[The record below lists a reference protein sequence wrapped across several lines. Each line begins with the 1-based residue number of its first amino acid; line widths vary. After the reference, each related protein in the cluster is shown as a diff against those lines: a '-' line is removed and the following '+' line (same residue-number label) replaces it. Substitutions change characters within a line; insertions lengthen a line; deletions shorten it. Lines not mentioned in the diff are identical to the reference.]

1 MIKYGRRWETSNG
14 DPLDDWEV
22 EKYILANCTKEPFFK
37 GRKYHFKEAMKAL
50 MPWFQWHKW
59 STLVIDNLLDNRE
72 NMIMGP
78 GSSGK
83 TYSAAAYA
91 YTCYQLKPIGTGI
104 LISSTT
110 RQGLQLRIWGA
121 IKQIHKDAKRI
132 RPHLPG
138 RVIDSS
144 MALTH
149 INDYKEGTDLR
160 QGIIGVAAKSGSE
173 HTGLKNYVGFKNEHV
188 ILIADELALMPENFL
203 DPVANL
209 RKNPRFELIGLFN
222 PKDRNDV
229 AGKASEPLVGWDNI
243 EPGGTKTWKTKV
255 SGRVAVQLDGFDTP
269 NGDYPR
275 GQNPYKGLITPEQ
288 IEADAAQFGEN
299 SIQFQM
305 MNRGIMPK
313 MALSHRVITVPM
325 CESSGAFHE
334 AVWGSP
340 PFVDVIGIDASYS
353 LDHGDR
359 TCVTHLRFGDDS
371 RGKPIIA
378 VVGRFEIPLENNKT
392 SAEQQIVT
400 GVKDYCVL
408 SGVAPENVG
417 FDSTGRGTLALEF
430 ARAWSY
436 AVNAIEFGGKAPNRP
451 TYQGSPQLEVDAY
464 ANMVTALWYAS
475 RKVVE
480 QGQMR
485 QLPMEYV
492 EEASMREIMVVGKT
506 KIQVEPKPIMKKRL
520 KCSPDLWDSMVVAIE
535 MARKRGFQITGM
547 AVSSTDKPK
556 HLFPSWVEKRSRS
569 LAKAFEKAML
579 IEE

>member
-1 MIKYGRRWETSNG
+1 MIKYGRRWETSEG
-14 DPLDDWEV
+14 DPLDEWEV
-22 EKYILANCTKEPFFK
+22 EKYILNNCAKEPFFQ
-37 GRKYHFKEAMKAL
+37 GRKHHFKEAMKAL

-59 STLVIDNLLDNRE
+59 STLVIDNLLDYRE

-83 TYSAAAYA
+83 TYDAAAYA

-132 RPHLPG
+132 RPNLPG
-138 RVIDSS
+138 RIIDSM

-149 INDYKEGTDLR
+149 ITDYKEGTDLR

-173 HTGLKNYVGFKNEHV
+173 YTGLKNFVGFKNEHV

-203 DPVANL
+203 DPVSNL

-229 AGKASEPLVGWDNI
+229 AGKAAEPQVGWDNI
-243 EPGGTKTWKTKV
+243 EPEGTKTWKTKV
-255 SGRVAVQLDGFDTP
+255 AGRIAVQLDGYDTP
-269 NGDYPR
+269 NGDYPK
-275 GQNPYKGLITPEQ
+275 GMNPFKGLITPEQ
-288 IEADAAQFGEN
+288 IQADADQFGEN

-313 MALSHRVITVPM
+313 IALSHRIITLPM
-325 CESSGAFHE
+325 CEQAGAFWE
-334 AVWGSP
+334 AIWGAP
-340 PFVDVIGIDASYS
+340 PFVDVVGIDASYS

-359 TCVTHLRFGDDS
+359 TVVTHLRFGDDS
-371 RGKPIIA
+371 KAKPIIA
-378 VVGRFEIPLENNKT
+378 VIGQFEIPLENNKT

-400 GVKDYCVL
+400 AVRDYCVL
-408 SGVAPENVG
+408 KGVSPENVG

-430 ARAWSY
+430 ARSWSY
-436 AVNAIEFGGKAPNRP
+436 AVNAIEFGGKAPDRP
-451 TYQGSPQLEVDAY
+451 TFQGSNQKEVDAY

-475 RKVVE
+475 RKVIAT
-480 QGQMR
+480 GQMR
-485 QLPMEYV
+485 QLPKEYA

-520 KCSPDLWDSMVVAIE
+520 KCSPDLWDSLVVAIE
-535 MARKRGFQITGM
+535 MARKRGFEITGM
-547 AVSSTDKPK
+547 PSNQSAKPK
-556 HLFPSWVEKRSRS
+556 SLFPPWIEKRSRA
-569 LAKAFEKAML
+569 LAKTFDKAML